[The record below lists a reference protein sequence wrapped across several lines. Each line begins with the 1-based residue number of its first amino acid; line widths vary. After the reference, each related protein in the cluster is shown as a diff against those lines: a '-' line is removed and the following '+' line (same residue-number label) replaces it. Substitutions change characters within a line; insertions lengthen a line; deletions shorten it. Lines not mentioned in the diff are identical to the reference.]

1 MLSTCPECQTSF
13 RIAQAQ
19 LDSRRG
25 LVRCGR
31 CNAVFNAYDT
41 LLPEL
46 QTPPA
51 AEPEPPAAAA
61 PPPAAEF
68 APAPASESAPAPM
81 PEVEVESWL
90 RAERPTLPELE
101 LPPEEKTPQEQT
113 PSRQPSPKEQDS
125 AQPAQESAEDILL
138 TELFKRKEHPPA
150 GKAWLWGPVALLL
163 FLTLGG
169 QLAYFFRADL
179 AAHLPEAR
187 PWLEQTCR
195 TLGCT
200 IPLPQDSEAL
210 RIEASSLETD
220 PENKSRAILRL
231 SLSNRSEQA
240 VAWPHLILLLTDVND
255 TPLAQRPFMPV
266 EYLPPRSDPSQGIHP
281 TQEQE
286 INLELEIRGLSAYGY
301 KMEKRYP

>member
-51 AEPEPPAAAA
+51 AEPEPPAPET
-61 PPPAAEF
+61 PPPAAEL
-68 APAPASESAPAPM
+68 APTPAPM
-81 PEVEVESWL
+81 PEVEFEDESWL
-90 RAERPTLPELE
+90 KAERPVLPKLE
-101 LPPEEKTPQEQT
+101 LPPAPQTEA
-113 PSRQPSPKEQDS
+113 QPASNQPAQKEQDS
-125 AQPAQESAEDILL
+125 TQPAQESAEDILL
-138 TELFKRKEHPPA
+138 SELFKRKERPPA

-163 FLTLGG
+163 FLTLGA

-281 TQEQE
+281 AQEQE